1 MNALALAIEVYND
14 QGFIRSGEGFKS
26 IDTDSGKVLKE
37 TKDNKTIVI
46 DKINAG
52 HVSSDELLA
61 EAGAIIDKFNG
72 RYMLKKLTSNLSNFE
87 EGVAS
92 AFAQLS

>member
-1 MNALALAIEVYND
+1 MARVSNIFSDYLPNALALAIEVYND
-14 QGFIRSGEGFKS
+14 LGFIRSGEGFKS

-52 HVSSDELLA
+52 HVSRDELA
-61 EAGAIIDKFNG
+61 EAGAIIDKSQ
-72 RYMLKKLTSNLSNFE
+72 M
-87 EGVAS
+87 VIC
-92 AFAQLS
+92 